1 MVTRAQNTRTRRQE
15 EFYNTR
21 SSGIKFAQLETS
33 KDPSSRPITRYPDDV
48 PAALVTGTEG
58 FILSITTSSSRKTER
73 RKTERGCISRDGS
86 KSEKGKR
93 PLIEIP
99 APAADISTTTT
110 MSFLSPTILLLLSSL
125 ET

>member
-73 RKTERGCISRDGS
+73 GCISRDGS